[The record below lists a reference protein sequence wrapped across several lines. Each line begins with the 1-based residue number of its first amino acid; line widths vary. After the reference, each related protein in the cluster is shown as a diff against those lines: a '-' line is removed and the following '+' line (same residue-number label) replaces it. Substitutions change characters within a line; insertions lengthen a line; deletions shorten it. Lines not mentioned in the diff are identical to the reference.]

1 VIEPLRIHA
10 PDADAALALVERLSA
25 YRATTEPGPDGTWSV
40 SVPLRAAPR
49 ATVPAALATT
59 RDWLDENGIAA
70 VSVDL
75 DGHTH
80 LIRSDGS
87 PSPAR

>member
-10 PDADAALALVERLSA
+10 PDADAALALLERLSA
-25 YRATTEPGPDGTWSV
+25 YRATAEPGPDGTWSV

-59 RDWLDENGIAA
+59 RDWLDDTGIAA

-80 LIRSDGS
+80 PIRSDGS
-87 PSPAR
+87 RSAAR